1 MIRACG
7 LEVEEEERD
16 VGEQE
21 RVGPVEE
28 ERKRCGR
35 AREGWTSRRG
45 EKEMWESKRGLDQ

>member
-1 MIRACG
+1 M
-7 LEVEEEERD
+7 
-16 VGEQE
+16 GEQE